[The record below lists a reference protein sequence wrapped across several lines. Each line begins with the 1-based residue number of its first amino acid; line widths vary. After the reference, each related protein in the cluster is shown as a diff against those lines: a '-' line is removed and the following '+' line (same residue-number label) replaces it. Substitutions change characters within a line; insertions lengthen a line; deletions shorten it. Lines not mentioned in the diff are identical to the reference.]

1 MFLVHSVLT
10 VTLIKLIEIWD
21 VKRGNG
27 IKSIW
32 PSHFWLPVNK
42 NDCIMEI
49 QNQITDLGFI
59 SGIFEFY
66 VYFSEVGF
74 WILCL

>member
-1 MFLVHSVLT
+1 M
-10 VTLIKLIEIWD
+10 W
-21 VKRGNG
+21 KR

>member
-1 MFLVHSVLT
+1 MLNVETVL
-10 VTLIKLIEIWD
+10 KAF
-21 VKRGNG
+21 G
-27 IKSIW
+27 
-32 PSHFWLPVNK
+32 PVIS
-42 NDCIMEI
+42 DCQWTKMTIMEI